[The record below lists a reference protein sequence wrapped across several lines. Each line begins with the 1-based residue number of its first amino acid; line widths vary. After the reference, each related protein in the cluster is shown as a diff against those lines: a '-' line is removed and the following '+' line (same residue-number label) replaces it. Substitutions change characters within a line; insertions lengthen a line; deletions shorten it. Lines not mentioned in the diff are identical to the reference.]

1 MSEKKAALTERN
13 VMKAGEI
20 ARMKR
25 QIKELTAENKAPR
38 EEAREL
44 RRVMVWGSKGLLNI
58 IGSTH

>member
-25 QIKELTAENKAPR
+25 QIKELTAENKALR